1 MNLPAW
7 LGLVLIAALVAA
19 SLFLYAHLARRW
31 GLLAVA
37 NADRHLHRGQVPTGA
52 GLAFLWPLLLLLFL
66 WLLGVLE
73 SPQGFLPGVD
83 KVSVNRILTIT
94 TVGLLAMLVTGY
106 LDDRYQVSAR
116 WRLLLQVVLVSA
128 VLLLM
133 WPLLHRAGF
142 PLWWLPI
149 FFFGALW
156 WLNLFNFMDGANG
169 MAAWHV
175 VVSASIYA
183 LVFYL
188 NGAFQLAFLAA
199 STALVSAIF
208 LYWNFPQARLFMG
221 DAGSLGLAWLIL
233 VLALA
238 GLLTGVFDPVFVLLL
253 HLPFVLDST
262 LTLYRRWRAG
272 QRLTEA
278 HRQHLYQRLI
288 AGGQS
293 HARVSLAYALASLFG
308 GVLALISQA
317 LPAWSRW
324 LVLLSWLAV
333 LLVVGSFLNRATKTK
348 PTA

>member
-7 LGLVLIAALVAA
+7 LGLVLIAVLAA
-19 SLFLYAHLARRW
+19 VSLFLYEHLARRW

-37 NADRHLHRGQVPTGA
+37 DADRHLHRGRVPTGA
-52 GLAFLWPLLLLLFL
+52 GVAFLWPLLFGLFL
-66 WLLGVLE
+66 WLLGI
-73 SPQGFLPGVD
+73 SDSQQGFLPGVHTG
-83 KVSVNRILTIT
+83 SVNRILTIA

-106 LDDRYQVSAR
+106 LDDRFQVSAR

-128 VLLLM
+128 VLLIM
-133 WPLLHRAGF
+133 WPLLHRSGF
-142 PLWWLPI
+142 SLWWLPI

-188 NGAFQLAFLAA
+188 NGDSQLAFLAA

-233 VLALA
+233 MLALF
-238 GLLTGVFDPVFVLLL
+238 GLVTGVFDPVFVLLL

-262 LTLYRRWRAG
+262 ITLYRRWRAG
-272 QRLTEA
+272 QRLTHA

-308 GVLALISQA
+308 GVLAVISQS
-317 LPAWSRW
+317 LPNWGRW
-324 LVLLSWLAV
+324 LVLLIWLVA
-333 LLVVGSFLNRATKTK
+333 LLVSGGFLNRTTKIK
-348 PTA
+348 PSA